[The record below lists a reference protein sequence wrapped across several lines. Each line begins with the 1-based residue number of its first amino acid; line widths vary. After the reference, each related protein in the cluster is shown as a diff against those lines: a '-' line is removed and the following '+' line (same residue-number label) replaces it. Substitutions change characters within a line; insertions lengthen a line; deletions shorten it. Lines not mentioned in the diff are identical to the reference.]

1 MRGSRAEGGRWMAR
15 TEGDTWDL
23 ASSVGATA
31 TAVAASR
38 AVASQGPDALLDDPF
53 AEPLVRAVGLD
64 AYVRM
69 IDGEIFNDDDPLMNR
84 KTVSEQIAVRTR
96 YFDDFFTAAAE
107 AGLRQAVILAAGLDT
122 RGYRLPWP

>member
-1 MRGSRAEGGRWMAR
+1 MAR
-15 TEGDTWDL
+15 TENDTWDL

-64 AYVRM
+64 NFVKM
-69 IDGEIFNDDDPLMNR
+69 VDGEAFNDDDPLMNR
-84 KTVSEQIAVRTR
+84 KTDERADRGTDTVFRR
-96 YFDDFFTAAAE
+96 LLHRC
-107 AGLRQAVILAAGLDT
+107 LRRRASG
-122 RGYRLPWP
+122 RR

>member
-1 MRGSRAEGGRWMAR
+1 MAR
-15 TEGDTWDL
+15 TDNDSWDL

-64 AYVRM
+64 DFVKVV
-69 IDGEIFNDDDPLMNR
+69 DGE
-84 KTVSEQIAVRTR
+84 VVRS
-96 YFDDFFTAAAE
+96 TA
-107 AGLRQAVILAAGLDT
+107 T
-122 RGYRLPWP
+122 RG

>member
-1 MRGSRAEGGRWMAR
+1 MAR

-64 AYVRM
+64 TYVRM
-69 IDGEIFNDDDPLMNR
+69 IDGETFNDDDPLMNR
-84 KTVSEQIAVRTR
+84 ETVTEQIAVRTR

-107 AGLRQAVILAAGLDT
+107 AGLRQAGNLAAGLAT
-122 RGYRLPWP
+122 PGYRLPGG